1 MFIGGIKMDKLLKAV
16 DLARALGVSRSV
28 VYLWLKQG
36 LPYLE
41 APGVGRRFQLDQV
54 KDWLKQFEK
63 TSKIACKPVSDPV
76 RGEVSADNLK
86 GVIGKPGKALTIY
99 YMVPD
104 SPDGSNTR
112 RVREAAGTRDPV
124 KAAAIRRDR
133 IKAAW
138 IDSPPSLNREKYL
151 KEAETEN

>member
-1 MFIGGIKMDKLLKAV
+1 MDKLLKAV

-36 LPYLE
+36 LPYLD
-41 APGVGRRFQLDQV
+41 APGVGRRFQLDRV
-54 KDWLKQFEK
+54 RDWLKQFEK
-63 TSKIACKPVSDPV
+63 TSKIDSKPVSDPV
-76 RGEVSADNLK
+76 RGEVSTDNLK

-104 SPDGSNTR
+104 GDKAR
-112 RVREAAGTRDPV
+112 RVREASGTRDPV

-151 KEAETEN
+151 KEAE